1 MRPSLVVS
9 LLLLSFLLQ
18 QAQGIR
24 LEKGFK
30 QVGAQK
36 VQAERSPLK
45 ELSND
50 GGVLG
55 EAILCKEGQCTGMNR
70 KLIAVTT
77 TTSSSATITISKN
90 EKNGENKADPISK
103 GRSTN
108 GEIVGENE
116 KLSVNSSPNSEHRV
130 TKDHHEEITYLTE
143 MDYSPARRKPPIHN

>member
-1 MRPSLVVS
+1 MRLSVVVS

-36 VQAERSPLK
+36 VQAEKSPSK
-45 ELSND
+45 EKSND

-77 TTSSSATITISKN
+77 TTSSSTTITISKN
-90 EKNGENKADPISK
+90 EKNGENKADHISK

-130 TKDHHEEITYLTE
+130 TKDHNEEIMDLTE